1 MKKHALVRPNSKL
14 RYFKHGAQIAI
25 HIKYCNLDFGCF
37 YASYVQTQEQ
47 QASSSPA
54 LSAQAFTSW
63 YEEELR
69 ESVTTFI
76 KQRVEVRL
84 TVENRCRKI
93 ALKFR
98 TWIQIV
104 VSQNSDRHARNVSS
118 THLQAPLGHGMDRD
132 ASISRVGLP
141 LPEIRPEN
149 QELAGGLMLRQLRTT
164 CSLLSRIFD
173 VLVCLK

>member
-1 MKKHALVRPNSKL
+1 MPEDC
-14 RYFKHGAQIAI
+14 AQIS
-25 HIKYCNLDFGCF
+25 NLNSNCGQPEFR
-37 YASYVQTQEQ
+37 
-47 QASSSPA
+47 QA
-54 LSAQAFTSW
+54 
-63 YEEELR
+63 
-69 ESVTTFI
+69 
-76 KQRVEVRL
+76 
-84 TVENRCRKI
+84 C
-93 ALKFR
+93 
-98 TWIQIV
+98 
-104 VSQNSDRHARNVSS
+104 RNVSS